1 MQKQKFFGQLIILF
15 NVLYCFAMAV
25 LEALQGQSYVFLSDY
40 FIAGAVLAVLY
51 LNVESYWST
60 RAATSKSG

>member
-1 MQKQKFFGQLIILF
+1 
-15 NVLYCFAMAV
+15 MAV

-60 RAATSKSG
+60 RAATSKLG